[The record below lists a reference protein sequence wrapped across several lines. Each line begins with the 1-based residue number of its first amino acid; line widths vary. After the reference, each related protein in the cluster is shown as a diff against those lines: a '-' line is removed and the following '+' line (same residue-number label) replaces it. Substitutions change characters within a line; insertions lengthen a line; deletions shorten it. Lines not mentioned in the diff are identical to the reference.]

1 MFNILPILFGLLVSP
16 ANAQNVTCATR
27 PNGDASNA
35 CASTAFVA
43 NPANAKFPTFACPAS
58 QWVSS
63 GVAGAPVCSQPAASN
78 ISYNN
83 GATGAGTISAQTVF
97 ARTVS
102 IDDFAAAH
110 DGTTNDATPLN
121 NAMTALGAQG
131 GVVNLSCAYNYYIGS
146 NITIP
151 ANVTVRHCRGAGWFG
166 NPGIDWTT
174 GPIGSQPHIRLS
186 SSVSITLSSNS
197 GFEGVILRSGATFPT
212 SNASAYAGT
221 AIKLPVGSANDTKI
235 NALIVGFAV
244 CVDGTT
250 GGDRYDWN
258 IECDGNPGATSGAVI
273 IGPSYDS
280 SRAKIRTY
288 PWGTAAGATPTNTR
302 TGYGIQILS
311 GAQDDSRLDL
321 FDYGHAKGIVTAA
334 NGNVHYRHVWA
345 DNNSS
350 YGVHIFGNDKS
361 SFDFISSTTSAGI
374 RVENSAAIN
383 IGYYLC
389 DTGSVASAECLEV
402 ADGISAVV
410 NIGFFDVKKA
420 TLYAINLGGTASRVN
435 IAAGNLTNINGG
447 VGPYIVGP
455 ANWTAD
461 QVILG
466 PSVVTDLANGS
477 SLKGGNPVQFNQLAS
492 ASPLTLP
499 VFGTDFYVTGTTSF
513 SNITGAWGGRRVRL
527 IFDNALTVS
536 NSSTILLANA
546 RSFVTSQGSVL
557 EIEYDHAAGAWREI
571 SRSPL
576 VSADVG
582 SPAPATKTANY
593 TADSAGAKD
602 ASIIFNGSGSL
613 TLTLPTASAN
623 TGRVIRV
630 KTIAAFTV
638 ISASSNVVPLAGGA
652 ASTAILA
659 ATAGKWA
666 DLQSDGTN
674 WIIMASN

>member
-151 ANVTVRHCRGAGWFG
+151 ANVTVRHCRGMGGTPSAAY
-166 NPGIDWTT
+166 NLAA
-174 GPIGSQPHIRLS
+174 QPHVNLASTATFSLS
-186 SSVSITLSSNS
+186 NNS
-197 GFEGVILRSGATFPT
+197 GYEGVILRAGMTIPAA
-212 SNASAYAGT
+212 NASAYAGT
-221 AIKLPVGSANDTKI
+221 AITIPPGGASDTKI
-235 NALIVGFAV
+235 DALIVGFAQ
-244 CVDGTT
+244 CVDGTN
-250 GGDRYDWN
+250 GGSRYRWK
-258 IECDGNPGATSGAVI
+258 IECDGQSAGNGAVI
-273 IGPSYDS
+273 IGPSGDTS
-280 SRAKIRTY
+280 EAKIRTW
-288 PWGTAAGATPTNTR
+288 PWGTFGGTTTR
-302 TGYGIQILS
+302 TGTGIYVAA
-311 GAQDDSRLDL
+311 GTQDDSHLDL
-321 FDYGHAKGIVTAA
+321 FDFGHDQGVVTYA
-334 NGNVHYRHVWA
+334 NGNVHYRRIWA
-345 DNNSS
+345 DNNTS
-350 YGVHIFGNDKS
+350 YGLRIYGNDRS
-361 SFDFISSTTSAGI
+361 TFDAIWAYSGKGVRI
-374 RVENSAAIN
+374 ENNAYIN
-383 IGYYLC
+383 IGYLLC
-389 DTGSVASAECLEV
+389 DAGSVASSECLETAAGLTLSV
-402 ADGISAVV
+402 T
-410 NIGFFDVKKA
+410 NIGFLDVKKA
-420 TLYAINLGGTASRVN
+420 AAFAVNLGSIASRVN
-435 IAAGNLTNINGG
+435 IAAGSLVNVNGG
-447 VGPYIVGP
+447 AGPYIVGP
-455 ANWTAD
+455 AGWTAD
-461 QVILG
+461 QVTLG
-466 PSVVTDLANGS
+466 PNVVTDLAAGS
-477 SLKGGNPVQFNQLAS
+477 SVKGGNNVNFVSVAS
-492 ASPLTLP
+492 ASPLALP
-499 VFGTDFYVTGTTSF
+499 ANGSDFYVTGTTSF
-513 SNITGAWGGRRVRL
+513 SNITGVWGGRRVRL

-557 EIEYDHAAGAWREI
+557 EIEYDHAAEAWREI